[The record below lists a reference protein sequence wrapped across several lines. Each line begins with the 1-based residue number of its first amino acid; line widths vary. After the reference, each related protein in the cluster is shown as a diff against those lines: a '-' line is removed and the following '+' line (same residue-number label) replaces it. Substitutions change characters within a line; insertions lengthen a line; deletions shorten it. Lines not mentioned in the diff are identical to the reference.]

1 MENNIVY
8 HYCTV
13 ETFLNIIKN
22 HTLRLSDLCSS
33 NDKAEMKILFS
44 NLKNEILNQ
53 YRKREDFFETI
64 IYGMDVD
71 ESFDFILKRM
81 IYKMNNDIN
90 QMLFGTCFSE
100 KGDLLGQW
108 REYADKGT
116 GIAIGF
122 NIEWLQKLGNKNL
135 FKFSKVNYGYSKD
148 NILIEEYA
156 ARIYN
161 GMIQTM
167 ENGEIKKLID
177 DSSSLPYM
185 IYLQK
190 ECLLFESVF
199 QKGKEYKSE
208 EEWRLILDDE
218 ETRKNYPEWDIYYN
232 WKNKNL
238 RFGEKEI
245 YSLIPNGME
254 FMVKSGRII
263 PYLDLK
269 FDVDKNN
276 LPIEEVITGPNC
288 KVNIIDIYHLL
299 QFYGFDGDKIE
310 IKKSQSSYRI

>member
-1 MENNIVY
+1 
-8 HYCTV
+8 
-13 ETFLNIIKN
+13 
-22 HTLRLSDLCSS
+22 
-33 NDKAEMKILFS
+33 
-44 NLKNEILNQ
+44 
-53 YRKREDFFETI
+53 
-64 IYGMDVD
+64 
-71 ESFDFILKRM
+71 
-81 IYKMNNDIN
+81 
-90 QMLFGTCFSE
+90 
-100 KGDLLGQW
+100 
-108 REYADKGT
+108 
-116 GIAIGF
+116 
-122 NIEWLQKLGNKNL
+122 
-135 FKFSKVNYGYSKD
+135 
-148 NILIEEYA
+148 
-156 ARIYN
+156 
-161 GMIQTM
+161 
-167 ENGEIKKLID
+167 
-177 DSSSLPYM
+177 M

-218 ETRKNYPEWDIYYN
+218 ETRENYPEWDIYYN

-288 KVNIIDIYHLL
+288 KVNILDIYHLL